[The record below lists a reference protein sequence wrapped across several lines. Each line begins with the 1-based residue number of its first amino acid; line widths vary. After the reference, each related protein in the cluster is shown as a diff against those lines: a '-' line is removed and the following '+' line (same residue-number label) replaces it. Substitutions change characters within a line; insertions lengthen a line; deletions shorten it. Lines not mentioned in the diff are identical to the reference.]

1 MFCKNSKSTI
11 LKKGM
16 TIKKEIVFIKLFIS
30 NGKYLEVLLMN
41 IVDNI
46 VFEKLDEEYTLFNL

>member
-1 MFCKNSKSTI
+1 
-11 LKKGM
+11 M